1 MPCSTVV
8 KAAGSVSTLS
18 STIPKR
24 EAARKSGSPFKIA
37 VWALTAWRCRTFSS
51 PFIAERRS
59 RLPRFTGQ
67 VWDCLSRRALP
78 KLWEEHFPWL
88 VNWRLGVYSP
98 STCQSSRNKNRK
110 WRPSLLNQ
118 IRLFEHEREYSVGGR
133 RTSIADDPERSSAKR
148 GLRRGF
154 LSRW

>member
-1 MPCSTVV
+1 MPGSIVV
-8 KAAGSVSTLS
+8 RAAGSVFALS
-18 STIPKR
+18 STIPKSG
-24 EAARKSGSPFKIA
+24 AARKSGSPFKIA
-37 VWALTAWRCRTFSS
+37 VWVLTAWRCRTFSN
-51 PFIAERRS
+51 PFIAARRS
-59 RLPRFTGQ
+59 RRPRFTGQ
-67 VWDCLSRRALP
+67 VWGFLSPRALP
-78 KLWEEHFPWL
+78 KLWEEHFLWL
-88 VNWRLGVYSP
+88 VNWRSGVYSP

-118 IRLFEHEREYSVGGR
+118 IRLFENEREYSIGGR